1 MSNRD
6 LTLSMKLYADTS
18 RWIAGFTSAEG
29 GARKF
34 TSNVRREFSALQNTL
49 SSVEG
54 RLASIGVTVG
64 ATAYI
69 MQSARMDK
77 NLTQIGQTANASES
91 DVAGLRKELFRMS
104 QETGQNLDDLQQG
117 FNNAVQAGLGFNE
130 ALPVINAT
138 NKAVAVTGA
147 QAEVLTGALTVASTA
162 FDFDLTKPNMA
173 LSILDKMTVAGRLG
187 NAELENLSSIFGRIG
202 PNASAA
208 GFGFDQ
214 TLAFVE
220 GLSQIERQPERLAT
234 LADSTL
240 RLFTNL
246 RYMKDAQGATGV
258 KFFDADGSRRD
269 AMEVLADIKSQ
280 YDKLETDK
288 ARALYIQKAFGSA
301 DLDTIKGLRILLSND
316 MLAKVK
322 GMTTDIAAAGGT
334 LQKDLDK
341 ALDNSVDQVGRFKA
355 ALREAADGWA
365 QPINESISNIIKY
378 TMASKKDG
386 GLGMD
391 GQDMLLAAGGGVV
404 GTALAARYGGKMIG
418 SLASKFGSVGTGVA
432 TGKALEAAAGVT
444 PVYVVNMPGDFSGV
458 GMPGV
463 GGPAGRTAG
472 RTASRFLSSA
482 ALLGGSDMA
491 AIRMMG
497 MGAMGTAGLGV
508 AGAGAAGYGV
518 GSLINKAID
527 GTVIAEAIGRQVA
540 IALAPFSANAR
551 EALMT
556 EFKGKA
562 AEMKAN
568 FTINIDREGRAIVK
582 SNNPGTKINV
592 NNGPYMVTP

>member
-1 MSNRD
+1 
-6 LTLSMKLYADTS
+6 
-18 RWIAGFTSAEG
+18 
-29 GARKF
+29 
-34 TSNVRREFSALQNTL
+34 
-49 SSVEG
+49 
-54 RLASIGVTVG
+54 
-64 ATAYI
+64 
-69 MQSARMDK
+69 
-77 NLTQIGQTANASES
+77 
-91 DVAGLRKELFRMS
+91 MS

-322 GMTTDIAAAGGT
+322 SMTTDIAAAGGT

-463 GGPAGRTAG
+463 GSPAGRTAG
-472 RTASRFLSSA
+472 RTASRFLTSA